1 MLDEVHFELFK
12 YTGMKDI
19 IIKGDKQKPDLVFSA
34 ETGELKI
41 TGQSLPE
48 NATML
53 YSPVLEWIEEYAKE
67 PKAKTVLSLKM
78 KYYNTASSKMLFSII
93 KRLNLLFKGGF
104 DVEIEWHYQQD
115 DEDMIDAGE
124 YFRDLVD
131 IPFKFISY

>member
-67 PKAKTVLSLKM
+67 P
-78 KYYNTASSKMLFSII
+78 
-93 KRLNLLFKGGF
+93 
-104 DVEIEWHYQQD
+104 
-115 DEDMIDAGE
+115 
-124 YFRDLVD
+124 
-131 IPFKFISY
+131 